1 MANPKR
7 SAGPRSVPKTNRKGR
22 KKRSLWVRIPLW
34 ILSILLI
41 VGVIGAGAVAYAYS
55 TIKLPDPNSD
65 FKTNTTFV
73 YYNDGKTK
81 LGSFQVQNRQSIS
94 YDQMPQYVKD
104 AIVAAENRTFWTDP
118 GVSATGLFRAGLGL
132 VGLAPADVTASGG
145 GSTITQQYIK
155 IMYLTS
161 EKSFSRKAK
170 ELLLAAKMGQTL
182 SKQDILEGYLN
193 TVYFGRGAYGVEAAA
208 QAYFK
213 KSASSLNLAQSVA
226 LAAIVN
232 SPGNLD
238 PANGKQQAADLL
250 QRYQYTLNGMVDTN
264 AITSAQ
270 RAEIYDKLPKFPK
283 RVQDSTYGGPK
294 GFLLTAVKNELLAK
308 GFSESEINGG
318 GLKVVTTFDSTLQDA
333 AVSAAQKLTLQA
345 AGGDKKAAKQ
355 LHAGLASIDNATG
368 GVLALY
374 GGPDFLANQWNWATN
389 PRPTGSTFKTYAFAT
404 ALANGWSFNDTL
416 NGNSFTPK
424 GDSVPVHNADGNFG
438 RITLQNALTHSVNSA
453 FVDLVTQISDGPTQ
467 VQAMAEAAGLPS
479 SGHWDLSNRIAL
491 GNTEVSPLNQAAAY
505 STFANQGLRRDAHT
519 VADVFDASGTSA
531 FQADTEGSQT
541 VESDIATDVA
551 YALTKVTQDGTGS
564 RAAYLGYPV
573 AGKTGTVG
581 YGVKKKTA
589 YGTTTVRETRAAWF
603 VGFTRQI
610 TTAVMYVKGKQGT
623 GDLGRG
629 FYGASW
635 PLSTWLDYMKVAM
648 DGKEKIAFD
657 PPTKRPSTIAPKPKK
672 THTVKAT
679 PTPTPTPS
687 DTPTAS
693 ETPTTEHTS
702 EPNTPPSTSEPSTD
716 PTPKPTGPT
725 SKGP

>member
-7 SAGPRSVPKTNRKGR
+7 SAGVRNAPKTNRKGR
-22 KKRSLWVRIPLW
+22 KKRSLWLRIPLW
-34 ILSILLI
+34 ILSIMLV

-55 TIKLPDPNSD
+55 SIKLPDPNSD

-81 LGSFQVQNRQSIS
+81 LGSFQVQNRQTIP
-94 YDQMPQYVKD
+94 YAQMPQYVKD

-118 GVSATGLFRAGLGL
+118 GVSASGLFRAGLGL

-182 SKQDILEGYLN
+182 TKQDILEGYLN
-193 TVYFGRGAYGVEAAA
+193 TVYFGRGAYGIEAAS

-213 KSASSLNLAQSVA
+213 KPAAKLDLAESVA

-238 PANGKQQAADLL
+238 PANGEQQAADLL
-250 QRYQYTLNGMVDTN
+250 ERYQYTLNGMVDTN
-264 AITSAQ
+264 AITAAQ
-270 RAEIYDKLPKFPK
+270 RAEIYDALPKFPK

-294 GFLLTAVKNELLAK
+294 GFLLNMVKNDLLAK
-308 GFSESEINGG
+308 GFTESEINGG
-318 GLKVVTTFDSTLQDA
+318 GLKVVTTFDAKLQDA
-333 AVSAAQKLTLQA
+333 AVKAAQKLTLQA

-374 GGPDFLANQWNWATN
+374 GGPDFLASQWNWATN

-404 ALANGWSFNDTL
+404 ALENGWSFKDTL

-424 GDSVPVHNADGNFG
+424 GDSVPVRNADGNFG
-438 RITLQNALTHSVNSA
+438 RITMQNALTHSVNSA
-453 FVDLVTQISDGPTQ
+453 FVDLVTQIPDGPAK

-479 SGHWDLSNRIAL
+479 GGHWDLSNRIAL

-505 STFANQGLRRDAHT
+505 STFANQGVRHDAHV
-519 VADVFDASGTSA
+519 VAEVFDDAGKSV
-531 FQADTEGSQT
+531 FQADTEGTQT
-541 VESDIATDVA
+541 IPMDVATDVS

-581 YGVKKKTA
+581 YGVKKKTS
-589 YGTTTVRETRAAWF
+589 YGTVTVRETRAAWF
-603 VGFTRQI
+603 VGFTRQV

-623 GDLGRG
+623 GDLGHG
-629 FYGASW
+629 FYGATW
-635 PLSTWLDYMKVAM
+635 PLSTWLDYMQVAM
-648 DGKEKIAFD
+648 NGKDRIAFD
-657 PPTKRPSTIAPKPKK
+657 PPTNRPSTISPKPTA
-672 THTVKAT
+672 THTPSAT
-679 PTPTPTPS
+679 PTPSATNTPTPT
-687 DTPTAS
+687 DTPTPD
-693 ETPTTEHTS
+693 PTTDPT
-702 EPNTPPSTSEPSTD
+702 TTD
-716 PTPKPTGPT
+716 PPTQTGTPKPTGT
-725 SKGP
+725 ATKGP